1 MPVFAVGI
9 PKPGLAA
16 AASAGITFLDNNECR
31 YGGAGRKPPGDRSAR
46 QKGWCDMARWM
57 LIVGAVL
64 VVVLIV
70 GTILAFALATA
81 KKQRAGQDPTT
92 LVRVTRVV
100 AIVWAGFAAIGAVI
114 ALLTALL
121 APGVAITMPIREFW
135 PQLPDTVTL
144 DVDTARR
151 VSGGFTE
158 VTLTLEELDPTARV
172 LWALSQALAWGIP
185 GFVAV
190 FVAIACSRLLVGA
203 AFAPVVAKM
212 AVTTGAVIMLGGIA
226 AQVMGDIAGTIASMQ
241 FFGARSGSWSG
252 DFPGIDN
259 AFDAW
264 FPSPT
269 VLVTFPFWPIAV
281 GLAFAVLGA
290 ILRYGSRLQNDVKGL
305 V

>member
-1 MPVFAVGI
+1 
-9 PKPGLAA
+9 
-16 AASAGITFLDNNECR
+16 
-31 YGGAGRKPPGDRSAR
+31 
-46 QKGWCDMARWM
+46 M
-57 LIVGAVL
+57 LIAGAVL
-64 VVVLIV
+64 VVILIV

-100 AIVWAGFAAIGAVI
+100 AVVWAVVAVIGAAV

-158 VTLTLEELDPTARV
+158 VTLTVEGLDATTRV
-172 LWALSQALAWGIP
+172 LWAVSQAITWVVP
-185 GFVAV
+185 GFVAL
-190 FVAIACSRLLVGA
+190 FVAVTCSRLLSGA
-203 AFAPVVAKM
+203 AFTPVVAKM
-212 AVTTGAVIMLGGIA
+212 AVTTGAVIALGGVA
-226 AQVMGDIAGTIASMQ
+226 AQVMGDIAGSIASMQ
-241 FFGARSGSWSG
+241 LFGAKGGGWEG

-259 AFDAW
+259 VFDAW
-264 FPSPT
+264 LPSAT
-269 VLVTFPFWPIAV
+269 LQISFPFWPIAI
-281 GLAFAVLGA
+281 GLAFAVLA
-290 ILRYGSRLQNDVKGL
+290 AVLRYGSRLQRDTEGL

>member
-1 MPVFAVGI
+1 
-9 PKPGLAA
+9 
-16 AASAGITFLDNNECR
+16 
-31 YGGAGRKPPGDRSAR
+31 
-46 QKGWCDMARWM
+46 MARWM

-64 VVVLIV
+64 IVVLIV

-100 AIVWAGFAAIGAVI
+100 AVVWAGVGAIGAVI
-114 ALLTALL
+114 ALLNSLL

-135 PQLPDTVTL
+135 PQLPDTVHL

-158 VTLTLEELDPTARV
+158 VTLTLEGLTPTARV
-172 LWALSQALAWGIP
+172 LWALSQTITWVVP
-185 GFVAV
+185 GFVAF
-190 FVAIACSRLLVGA
+190 FVAVTCSRLLSGA
-203 AFAPVVAKM
+203 AFTPVVARM
-212 AVTTGAVIMLGGIA
+212 AVTTGAVIALGGVA

-241 FFGARSGSWSG
+241 LFGAKSGGWEG

-259 AFDAW
+259 VFDAW
-264 FPSPT
+264 LPAAT
-269 VLVTFPFWPIAV
+269 LQITFPFWPIAV
-281 GLAFAVLGA
+281 GLAFAVLA
-290 ILRYGSRLQNDVKGL
+290 AVLRYGSRLQQDVKGL